1 MFYLL
6 SSSPSRNE
14 YGVVD
19 TRDGILEYVTE
30 YDLLSYKKKGVQ
42 IVSDGFSNLSEFRG
56 LNTRMIKDCYNA
68 CMSSQLD
75 ARKFLR
81 EHTLPSYDLFL
92 RNQDM
97 TRKDFIKLY
106 DYSDTE
112 GYFIFYFELQ
122 PISTNKDVKFFNV
135 ALVYEDK
142 IKSMPVPIPRRLF
155 KFGTHPIGTG
165 WYHQDADKKD
175 YGLHRDTIYL
185 RLCSLEKIG
194 EITFIRLPDFKP
206 ITVKKY

>member
-1 MFYLL
+1 MFYLF

-75 ARKFLR
+75 VRNFLR

-155 KFGTHPIGTG
+155 KFGTYPIGTG